1 MREENRKSEERKR
14 GKGKDMQPAP
24 LRRKVGRNG
33 QKVSINLKHY
43 STNSIFQEKEDQQKE
58 EEEQERETVEET
70 CSQSIDVKLEEAIKQ
85 ARRLGQIVT
94 NLDTEEVTDEL
105 LKKAKT
111 VGEEMVQL
119 LIRDLDPLTDLEG
132 QQREKK
138 KAIINALN
146 IAMDLNDLYIT
157 DFEAQLQNEE
167 TDGNQSDESTLSDQ
181 HDVKFFR
188 KRTRVKGKE
197 TLQATVD
204 GQKF

>member
-1 MREENRKSEERKR
+1 MREENKKSEERKR

-138 KAIINALN
+138 KEIINALN

-188 KRTRVKGKE
+188 KRTRVQKKE
-197 TLQATVD
+197 TLHATVD
-204 GQKF
+204 GHKF

>member
-1 MREENRKSEERKR
+1 M
-14 GKGKDMQPAP
+14 
-24 LRRKVGRNG
+24 
-33 QKVSINLKHY
+33 
-43 STNSIFQEKEDQQKE
+43 
-58 EEEQERETVEET
+58 
-70 CSQSIDVKLEEAIKQ
+70 
-85 ARRLGQIVT
+85 T

-138 KAIINALN
+138 KEIINALN

-188 KRTRVKGKE
+188 KRTRVQKKE

-204 GQKF
+204 GQKFYCYRTDRVTGRKSFRCAFYNTQGCTASFKATKSDSSFEATKSDSSFWEVHFTKDSYSHSHETNTSS